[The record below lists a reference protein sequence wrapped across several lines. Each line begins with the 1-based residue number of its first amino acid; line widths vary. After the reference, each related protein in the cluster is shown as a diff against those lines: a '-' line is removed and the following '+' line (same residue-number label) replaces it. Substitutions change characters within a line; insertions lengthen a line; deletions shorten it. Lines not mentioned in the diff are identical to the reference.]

1 MKKIIILGSGGHARS
16 VLDTLKQFNSFEVI
30 GILDKEE
37 QIGKVLDGIPI
48 RGTDQDMRKYYDQGI
63 EYLFIGVGSIGNTEL
78 RKKLY
83 EQALA
88 IGFKFPIIIDS
99 TAIIGDK
106 VIVEEGTYI
115 GKGSIVNVGSY
126 IGKQCIIN
134 TGAIV
139 GHDCNIGE
147 FVHIGPGAVLS
158 GNVQVGAHTHIG
170 VNGTVIQ
177 GVHIGEYTLIGA
189 GSVVVKDIG
198 SYKKAY
204 GNPCK
209 VVDER

>member
-1 MKKIIILGSGGHARS
+1 MRKIIILGSGGHARS
-16 VLDTLKQFNSFEVI
+16 VLHTLKQSNNFELI

-37 QIGKVLDGIPI
+37 QVGKILDSIPI
-48 RGTDQDMRKYYDQGI
+48 IGTDQDMKKYYDQGI
-63 EYLFIGVGSIGNTEL
+63 ENLFIGVGSIGNTKL
-78 RKKLY
+78 RRKLY
-83 EQALA
+83 EQAHM
-88 IGFKFPIIIDS
+88 IGFKFPTIIDS

-115 GKGSIVNVGSY
+115 GKGSIVNVGSR
-126 IGKQCIIN
+126 IGRQCIIN

-139 GHDCNIGE
+139 EHDCNIGE

-170 VNGTVIQ
+170 VNSTVIQ
-177 GVHIGEYTLIGA
+177 GIHIGGHTLIGA
-189 GSVVVKDIG
+189 GSVVVKDID

-209 VVDER
+209 VVDEG